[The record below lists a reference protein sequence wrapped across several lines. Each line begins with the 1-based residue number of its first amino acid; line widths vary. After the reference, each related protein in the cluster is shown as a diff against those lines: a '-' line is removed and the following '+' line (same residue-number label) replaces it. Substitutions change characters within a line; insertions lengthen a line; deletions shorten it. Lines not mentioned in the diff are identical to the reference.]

1 MEIEN
6 YFIMPV
12 WFYVIVA
19 IAILGAIFCIFYTIY
34 TLAKI
39 TDTQDEKI
47 HIQEK
52 QIENLE
58 SRKEI

>member
-19 IAILGAIFCIFYTIY
+19 IAILGAIFGIFYAIY

-39 TDTQDEKI
+39 TDIQDEKI

>member
-19 IAILGAIFCIFYTIY
+19 IAILGAIFGIFYTIY

-52 QIENLE
+52 QIENWE

>member
-19 IAILGAIFCIFYTIY
+19 IAILGAIFGIFYTIY

>member
-19 IAILGAIFCIFYTIY
+19 IAILGAIFGIFYAIY

-39 TDTQDEKI
+39 TDMQDEKI